1 MGNKFL
7 ATIREVDL
15 VVHVI
20 RSYVDDDVVHVEG
33 KVNPVAD
40 AEVVNLELILADLA
54 HVQRRLER
62 TTCSGEER
70 GVLLKVEQ
78 ALNKG
83 LPARSIGLTAE
94 ERFAIKSMGLLSLK
108 PVLYAFNVDEVD
120 FTLNRAETMREAQEY
135 LKKIQYCDLDTDS
148 CTVVSAKLESELA
161 SLSIGERNEYLESM
175 GVEGTPSAS
184 GVAADAYAEQLSYH
198 SLPLLIKDLLGLGLL
213 YTGPGVPAERS
224 QTTKT
229 HILASLRSLSAL
241 DFAGKLHGDIKK
253 GFMQADIISAQDL
266 IRYDSYTAAKEKGA
280 VRMEGKEYT
289 LQGDDVVLIKWK

>member
-1 MGNKFL
+1 LGNKFL

-108 PVLYAFNVDEVD
+108 PVLYAFNV
-120 FTLNRAETMREAQEY
+120 
-135 LKKIQYCDLDTDS
+135 
-148 CTVVSAKLESELA
+148 VSRSA
-161 SLSIGERNEYLESM
+161 SRSPWRSAWRSAWRHHLNEYHYL
-175 GVEGTPSAS
+175 V
-184 GVAADAYAEQLSYH
+184 
-198 SLPLLIKDLLGLGLL
+198 
-213 YTGPGVPAERS
+213 
-224 QTTKT
+224 
-229 HILASLRSLSAL
+229 
-241 DFAGKLHGDIKK
+241 
-253 GFMQADIISAQDL
+253 IISG
-266 IRYDSYTAAKEKGA
+266 RG
-280 VRMEGKEYT
+280 
-289 LQGDDVVLIKWK
+289 